1 MKKERM
7 FFEELNPKGG
17 NYSSKLKFYQ
27 SLKTQ
32 SIEEIELWVVS
43 NFTMTQTINLLAKY
57 IKNEVEN
64 DEKATNKIRVTQQQF
79 DEFFSIIKQRVKNE

>member
-7 FFEELNPKGG
+7 FFKELDPKGS

-43 NFTMTQTINLLAKY
+43 NFTITQIINLLAKY
-57 IKNEVEN
+57 IKNEVDI
-64 DEKATNKIRVTQQQF
+64 DETATNKIRVTQQQF
-79 DEFFSIIKQRVKNE
+79 DNFFSIIKQRVKEE